1 MFLIIKRVFI
11 YDYIII
17 YLNYEIIKLIILFY
31 YNMIKL

>member
-1 MFLIIKRVFI
+1 MFLIIKRMFI

-31 YNMIKL
+31 YNMII